1 MRNFLRALKYS
12 WVYRR
17 RLFVSIVC
25 ALLAAALWGLN
36 FTAVYPVLK
45 ILNSNLNLQQ
55 WIDQK
60 IDATQL
66 EMDGLSAELELRKTE
81 LKAAEKIEQVRP
93 RERREHELS
102 GKIAGIESKL
112 DSCATRMWRY
122 QQAKNHFI
130 RFLPGDRFETLA
142 VILLI
147 LIIAVAIKGVF
158 EFCQEYLVGSVWNRT
173 LYDIRNRF
181 YRNAIHQ
188 DMRQFNESGSAEMMA
203 RFTNDMETMGNGM
216 KILYGR
222 VIAEPLRA
230 LACMVIACAINWR
243 LTLLFMI
250 LVPLMLFIM
259 VKASRMMKR
268 ATRRVLE
275 RMSNIYK
282 ILQETFRGLR
292 VVKAFTMEPYERRR
306 FNAAAKEY
314 CDKSMRVVTIDS
326 LAGPLVELLGILAIS
341 IAVLAGAYL
350 VLRGKTDIFGV
361 PMSSHPI
368 ELDTLLVLGALL
380 AGTADPIRKLSS
392 VYTKMQSAAAAA
404 DRVFVYMDKV
414 PQVQSNSNG
423 PRIEKHSDSI
433 EFRNVCFSYQKGQPI
448 LENISLTVN
457 AGETIAIVGPNGCG
471 KSTLLNLLPRF
482 FDPDHGTIIVDG
494 IDIGIAHLRS
504 LRKQIGIVT
513 QEAVIFE
520 DTIYNNIAY
529 GNPGA
534 SREQV
539 EEAATRAFAHEFI
552 VTFPQQ
558 YETMLGE
565 IGRELSG
572 GERQRIALAR
582 AMLRN
587 PSILILDEFTSQID
601 PLSEALINQ
610 AMREFK
616 KGRTTFM
623 ITHKMHTLEMADRIV
638 VLNAGRIEAL
648 GTHGELLRGSGL
660 YRSLQDAQASR
671 QRMSATTAPPPVVL
685 PAPALHDSGEPPPAV
700 VETAAPPAFEPES
713 GAIAEAPKL
722 HVAPDSQDAK
732 SQRRVA

>member
-17 RLFVSIVC
+17 RLFISIVC
-25 ALLAAALWGLN
+25 AFLAAGLWSLS
-36 FTAVYPVLK
+36 FTSVYPILK
-45 ILNSNLNLQQ
+45 ILNSKLTLQQ
-55 WIDQK
+55 WVDQK

-66 EMDGLSAELELRKTE
+66 VMDRYSAELDQK
-81 LKAAEKIEQVRP
+81 KAALKQVEKWDEGRP
-93 RERREHELS
+93 RERAEHHLS
-102 GKIAGIESKL
+102 GDIAALESKL
-112 DSCATRMWRY
+112 DGCATRMWRY

-130 RFLPGDRFETLA
+130 RFLPNDRFETLA
-142 VILLI
+142 IILMILLV
-147 LIIAVAIKGVF
+147 AVAIKGVF
-158 EFCQEYLVGSVWNRT
+158 EFCQEYLVGSVQNRT

-181 YRNAIHQ
+181 YRNTIHQ
-188 DMRQFNESGSAEMMA
+188 DMRQFNEAGTAEMMA
-203 RFTNDMETMGNGM
+203 RFTNDMEMMGNGM

-222 VIAEPLRA
+222 VILEPLRA
-230 LACMVIACAINWR
+230 LACMAIALAINWR
-243 LTLLFMI
+243 LTLMFMV
-250 LVPLMLFIM
+250 LVPLMLYIM
-259 VKASRMMKR
+259 MKASRMMKR

-326 LAGPLVELLGILAIS
+326 LAGPLVELLGVIALSIAILA
-341 IAVLAGAYL
+341 GGYL
-350 VLRGKTDIFGV
+350 VLSGKTDIFGV
-361 PMSSHPI
+361 QMSSGPI
-368 ELDTLLVLGALL
+368 ELDTLIMLGALL
-380 AGTADPIRKLSS
+380 AGTADPIRKLAS
-392 VYTKMQSAAAAA
+392 VYTKLQSAAAAA

-423 PRIEKHSDSI
+423 PRVEAHADSI

-448 LENISLTVN
+448 LENISLVVN
-457 AGETIAIVGPNGCG
+457 AGETVAIVGPNGCG
-471 KSTLLNLLPRF
+471 KSTLLSLLPRY
-482 FDPDHGTIIVDG
+482 FDPDHGTIVIDG

-534 SREQV
+534 IREQV
-539 EEAATRAFAHEFI
+539 EAAATKAFAHEFI
-552 VTFPQQ
+552 ITFPQQ
-558 YETMLGE
+558 YETMVGE
-565 IGRELSG
+565 VGRELSG
-572 GERQRIALAR
+572 GEKQRIALAR

-601 PLSEALINQ
+601 PLSETLINQ
-610 AMREFK
+610 AMKEFK

-638 VLNAGRIEAL
+638 VLEAGRIEAV
-648 GTHGELLRGSGL
+648 GTHAELLMNSML
-660 YRSLQDAQASR
+660 YRSLHDAQASQKR
-671 QRMSATTAPPPVVL
+671 IAVQSKPQQGGAAETKGDPGKADPSDRRGKGTSEKP
-685 PAPALHDSGEPPPAV
+685 PAPENPNSED
-700 VETAAPPAFEPES
+700 
-713 GAIAEAPKL
+713 
-722 HVAPDSQDAK
+722 
-732 SQRRVA
+732 RRVA

>member
-17 RLFVSIVC
+17 RLFISVVC
-25 ALLAAALWGLN
+25 ALLAAAFWGLN

-45 ILNSNLNLQQ
+45 ILGNNLTLQQ

-60 IDATQL
+60 IDVTQL
-66 EMDGLSAELELRKTE
+66 EMDALSAELEKKKAE
-81 LKAAEKIEQVRP
+81 LKIVEKWEQVRP

-102 GKIAGIESKL
+102 AEIASIESKL

-130 RFLPGDRFETLA
+130 RFLPADRFETLA
-142 VILLI
+142 VLLLI
-147 LIIAVAIKGVF
+147 VVVGVAIKGVF
-158 EFCQEYLVGSVWNRT
+158 EFFQEFLVGSVMNRT

-203 RFTNDMETMGNGM
+203 RFTNDMEMTGNGM

-230 LACMVIACAINWR
+230 MSCMAIAFLINWR

-250 LVPLMLFIM
+250 LVPLMLYIM
-259 VKASRMMKR
+259 TKASRMMKR

-275 RMSNIYK
+275 RMSSIYK

-306 FNAAAKEY
+306 FNAAARDY
-314 CDKSMRVVTIDS
+314 CDRSMRVVTIDS
-326 LAGPLVELLGILAIS
+326 LAGPLVELLGVIAVSIS
-341 IAVLAGAYL
+341 ILAGAYL
-350 VLRGKTDIFGV
+350 VLRGKTDIFGI
-361 PMSSHPI
+361 PMASNPI
-368 ELDTLLVLGALL
+368 EPETLIQLYALL
-380 AGTADPIRKLSS
+380 AGMADPVRKLSS

-404 DRVFVYMDKV
+404 DRVFAYMDKV
-414 PQVQSNSNG
+414 PQVLSNTNG
-423 PRIEKHSDSI
+423 PRIERHADSI
-433 EFRNVCFSYQKGQPI
+433 EFRNVCFSYQKGQTI
-448 LENISLTVN
+448 LENISLTVQ

-471 KSTLLNLLPRF
+471 KTTLLNLLPRF
-482 FDPDHGTIIVDG
+482 FDPDHGTIVIDG

-513 QEAVIFE
+513 QEAIIFE

-534 SREQV
+534 KREQV

-558 YETMLGE
+558 YDTMVGE
-565 IGRELSG
+565 VGRELSG
-572 GERQRIALAR
+572 GEKQRIALAR
-582 AMLRN
+582 AILRN
-587 PSILILDEFTSQID
+587 PSVLILDEFTSQID

-610 AMREFK
+610 AMKEFK

-638 VLNAGRIEAL
+638 VLNAGRIEAV
-648 GTHGELLRGSGL
+648 GTHAELLKSSGL
-660 YRSLQDAQASR
+660 YRSLQEAQA
-671 QRMSATTAPPPVVL
+671 
-685 PAPALHDSGEPPPAV
+685 
-700 VETAAPPAFEPES
+700 
-713 GAIAEAPKL
+713 
-722 HVAPDSQDAK
+722 

>member
-17 RLFVSIVC
+17 RLFISIVC

-45 ILNSNLNLQQ
+45 ILGSNLTLQQ
-55 WIDQK
+55 WIDLK

-66 EMDGLSAELELRKTE
+66 EMKNLSTDLEKKKAELEDVET
-81 LKAAEKIEQVRP
+81 KAAGRP
-93 RERREHELS
+93 RERAEHKLS
-102 GKIAGIESKL
+102 GEIASLESKL

-130 RFLPGDRFETLA
+130 RFLPNDRFETLA
-142 VILLI
+142 SLLLIVIL
-147 LIIAVAIKGVF
+147 AVAVKGVF
-158 EFCQEYLVGSVWNRT
+158 EFFQEYLVGSVMNRT
-173 LYDIRNRF
+173 LYDIRNKF

-188 DMRQFNESGSAEMMA
+188 DMRQFNESGSADMMA
-203 RFTNDMETMGNGM
+203 RFTNDMEMMGNGM

-230 LACMVIACAINWR
+230 MSCMAIAFFINWR
-243 LTLLFMI
+243 LTLMFMV
-250 LVPLMLFIM
+250 LVPAMLFIM
-259 VKASRMMKR
+259 TKASRMMKR
-268 ATRRVLE
+268 AMRRVLE
-275 RMSNIYK
+275 RMSSLYK

-306 FNAAAKEY
+306 FNAATKDY
-314 CDKSMRVVTIDS
+314 RDRSMRVVTIDA
-326 LAGPLVELLGILAIS
+326 LAGPLVELLGVMAIS
-341 IAVLAGAYL
+341 IALLAGAYL
-350 VLRGKTDIFGV
+350 VLRGKMDIFGIK
-361 PMSSHPI
+361 MANQPI
-368 ELDTLLVLGALL
+368 DPETLIQLFVLLG
-380 AGTADPIRKLSS
+380 GMADPIRKLSS

-404 DRVFVYMDKV
+404 DRVFAYMDKV
-414 PQVQSNSNG
+414 PQVLSNSTG
-423 PRIEKHSDSI
+423 PRIPRHSESI
-433 EFRNVCFSYQKGQPI
+433 EFRNVCFSYQKGQTI
-448 LENISLTVN
+448 LENISLTVQ
-457 AGETIAIVGPNGCG
+457 AGETVAIVGPNGCG
-471 KSTLLNLLPRF
+471 KSTLLNLIPRF
-482 FDPDHGTIIVDG
+482 FDPDHGTIIIDG

-513 QEAVIFE
+513 QDAIIFE

-539 EEAATRAFAHEFI
+539 EAAATKAFAHEFV
-552 VTFPQQ
+552 VTFSQQ

-565 IGRELSG
+565 VGRELSG
-572 GERQRIALAR
+572 GEKQRIALAR

-601 PLSEALINQ
+601 PLSETLINQ
-610 AMREFK
+610 AMKEFM

-638 VLNAGRIEAL
+638 VINAGRIEAV
-648 GTHGELLRGSGL
+648 GTHGELLKSSGL
-660 YRSLQDAQASR
+660 YRSLQE
-671 QRMSATTAPPPVVL
+671 ATA
-685 PAPALHDSGEPPPAV
+685 
-700 VETAAPPAFEPES
+700 
-713 GAIAEAPKL
+713 
-722 HVAPDSQDAK
+722 

>member
-1 MRNFLRALKYS
+1 
-12 WVYRR
+12 
-17 RLFVSIVC
+17 
-25 ALLAAALWGLN
+25 
-36 FTAVYPVLK
+36 
-45 ILNSNLNLQQ
+45 
-55 WIDQK
+55 
-60 IDATQL
+60 
-66 EMDGLSAELELRKTE
+66 
-81 LKAAEKIEQVRP
+81 
-93 RERREHELS
+93 
-102 GKIAGIESKL
+102 
-112 DSCATRMWRY
+112 MWRY
-122 QQAKNHFI
+122 QQAKNHLI
-130 RFLPGDRFETLA
+130 RFLPNDRFETLA
-142 VILLI
+142 ILL
-147 LIIAVAIKGVF
+147 LIVIIGVAVKGVF
-158 EFCQEYLVGSVWNRT
+158 EFWQEFLVGSVWNRT

-203 RFTNDMETMGNGM
+203 RFTNDMEMMGNGM

-230 LACMVIACAINWR
+230 MSCMAIACWINWR
-243 LTLLFMI
+243 LTLLFMV

-259 VKASRMMKR
+259 TKASRMMKR

-306 FNAAAKEY
+306 FNTAAKEY

-326 LAGPLVELLGILAIS
+326 LAGPVVELLGVLAVSVAI
-341 IAVLAGAYL
+341 LAGAYL
-350 VLRGKTDIFGV
+350 VLRGKTDIWGV
-361 PMSSHPI
+361 PMANSPI
-368 ELDTLLVLGALL
+368 EPETLIQLYALL
-380 AGTADPIRKLSS
+380 AGMADPIRKLSS

-414 PQVQSNSNG
+414 PQVQSNSTG
-423 PRIEKHSDSI
+423 PRIDRHVDSV
-433 EFRNVCFSYQKGQPI
+433 EFRNVCFSYQKGQTI
-448 LENISLTVN
+448 LENISLMVN
-457 AGETIAIVGPNGCG
+457 AGETVAIVGPNGCG
-471 KSTLLNLLPRF
+471 KSTLLSLLPRF
-482 FDPDHGTIIVDG
+482 FDPDHGTIIIDG

-539 EEAATRAFAHEFI
+539 EDASTKAFAHEFI

-558 YETMLGE
+558 YETMIGE
-565 IGRELSG
+565 VGRELSG
-572 GERQRIALAR
+572 GEKQRIALAR

-601 PLSEALINQ
+601 PLSETLINQ
-610 AMREFK
+610 AMKEFK

-638 VLNAGRIEAL
+638 VLHGGRIEAV
-648 GTHGELLRGSGL
+648 GTHAELLMNSML
-660 YRSLQDAQASR
+660 YRSLQDAQASQKR
-671 QRMSATTAPPPVVL
+671 VPV
-685 PAPALHDSGEPPPAV
+685 H
-700 VETAAPPAFEPES
+700 
-713 GAIAEAPKL
+713 PKL
-722 HVAPDSQDAK
+722 KIEPQQSGTAQPNDELDKVDAK
-732 SQRRVA
+732 DDPKSVKGQGRGEKQLPPGDPNGESEQKDRRVA

>member
-17 RLFVSIVC
+17 RLFISIVC

-36 FTAVYPVLK
+36 FTSVYPVLK
-45 ILNSNLNLQQ
+45 ILNNNQTLAE
-55 WIDQK
+55 WIDLK
-60 IDATQL
+60 IDATQK
-66 EMDGLSAELELRKTE
+66 EMDRLSSELDQRKAT
-81 LKAAEKIEQVRP
+81 LKQVEKWDEGRP
-93 RERREHELS
+93 RERAEHHLAGE
-102 GKIAGIESKL
+102 IASIESKL

-130 RFLPGDRFETLA
+130 RFLPNDRFETLA
-142 VILLI
+142 ILL
-147 LIIAVAIKGVF
+147 LIVIVAVVIRGVF
-158 EFCQEYLVGSVWNRT
+158 EFCQEFLVGSIYNRT

-203 RFTNDMETMGNGM
+203 RFTNDMEMMGNGM

-230 LACMVIACAINWR
+230 MSCMAIACWINWR

-259 VKASRMMKR
+259 IKASRMMKR

-306 FNAAAKEY
+306 FNAAARDY
-314 CDKSMRVVTIDS
+314 SDKSMRVVTIDS
-326 LAGPLVELLGILAIS
+326 LAGPLVELLGVIAIS
-341 IAVLAGAYL
+341 IAILAGAYL
-350 VLRGKTDIFGV
+350 VLRGKTDILGI
-361 PMSSHPI
+361 PMANNPI
-368 ELDTLLVLGALL
+368 DLDTLILLFALL
-380 AGTADPIRKLSS
+380 AGVADPIRKLSS
-392 VYTKMQSAAAAA
+392 VYTKLQSAAAAS
-404 DRVFVYMDKV
+404 DRVFAYMDKV
-414 PQVQSNSNG
+414 PQVQSNSSG
-423 PRIEKHSDSI
+423 PRIERHADTI

-448 LENISLTVN
+448 LENISLVVQ
-457 AGETIAIVGPNGCG
+457 AGETVAIVGPNGCG

-482 FDPDHGTIIVDG
+482 FDPDHGTIVVDG

-513 QEAVIFE
+513 QEAVIFD

-534 SREQV
+534 TREQV

-552 VTFPQQ
+552 VTFPQG
-558 YETMLGE
+558 YETMIGE
-565 IGRELSG
+565 VGRELSG

-610 AMREFK
+610 AMKEFK

-638 VLNAGRIEAL
+638 VLSGGRIEAV
-648 GTHGELLRGSGL
+648 GTHAELLMSSGL
-660 YRSLQDAQASR
+660 YRNLQEAQA
-671 QRMSATTAPPPVVL
+671 
-685 PAPALHDSGEPPPAV
+685 
-700 VETAAPPAFEPES
+700 
-713 GAIAEAPKL
+713 
-722 HVAPDSQDAK
+722 